1 MRADVVVVDTS
12 IALKWVLD
20 EPDSPMAADLLSEW
34 VSRGV
39 IVLAPALLVY
49 EVANALYQNVRQNVI
64 PLARTSIAI
73 AALYR
78 IGLTIDPA
86 VDPALSILAVQLAQQ
101 LGLGPAYDTQFLAL
115 AEQEDCE
122 YWTADQ
128 RFWTTTRAAHP
139 RVRWLGERAS
149 SVHP

>member
-12 IALKWVLD
+12 IALKWLLA
-20 EPDSPMAADLLSEW
+20 EPDSPKAADLLSEW
-34 VSRGV
+34 VGHGV

-64 PLARTSIAI
+64 PLARTAIAI
-73 AALYR
+73 TALYR
-78 IGLTIDPA
+78 IGLTLDPA
-86 VDPALSILAVQLAQQ
+86 LDPALSIRAVQLAQQ

-128 RFWTTTRAAHP
+128 RFWITARTHHP
-139 RVRWLGERAS
+139 RVRWLGERATAA
-149 SVHP
+149 HP